1 MNFSWVIPGKLA
13 GSMGPTCEED
23 LEYLKNKG
31 VGAIVRMEQRTV
43 SGDAAGL
50 VDMAE
55 FVPDMYP
62 PTFSQID
69 RMIDFIKDRITSDVP
84 VAVSC
89 RAGMGRTG
97 TVLACYLVCVEGYS
111 AGDAIRHLRA
121 LRPGSVESPPQREFV
136 YEYEERLKSS
146 GPGSRRDPS
155 PAA

>member
-13 GSMGPTCEED
+13 GSRGPVCEED
-23 LEYLKNKG
+23 LEYLKGKG

-43 SGDAAGL
+43 SGDVVGL

-62 PTFSQID
+62 PTFPQVD
-69 RMIDFIKDRITSDVP
+69 RMIDFIQGQIASDAP

-121 LRPGSVESPPQREFV
+121 LRPGSVESPPQRDFV
-136 YEYEERLKSS
+136 YEYEERLKSVK
-146 GPGSRRDPS
+146 PR
-155 PAA
+155 

>member
-13 GSMGPTCEED
+13 GSMGPICEED
-23 LEYLKNKG
+23 LEYLKGKG

-43 SGDAAGL
+43 SGDEAGF

-55 FVPDMYP
+55 FVPDMCP
-62 PTFSQID
+62 PTFSQVD
-69 RMIDFIKDRITSDVP
+69 RMIDFIEDRITSDMP

-97 TVLACYLVCVEGYS
+97 TVLACYLVWVEGYS

-121 LRPGSVESPPQREFV
+121 LRPGSVESQSQRDFV
-136 YEYEERLKSS
+136 HEYEERIKSVR
-146 GPGSRRDPS
+146 PR
-155 PAA
+155 